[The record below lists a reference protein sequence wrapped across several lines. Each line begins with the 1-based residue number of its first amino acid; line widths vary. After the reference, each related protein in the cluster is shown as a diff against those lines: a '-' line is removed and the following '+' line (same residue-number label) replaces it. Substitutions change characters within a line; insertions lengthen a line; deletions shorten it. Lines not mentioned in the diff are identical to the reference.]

1 MTRRKRPSASEPPP
15 AAAPPEPAEQ
25 AVTPAPGSAARIR
38 AAIDPPR
45 AGGEAPLQAGNGA
58 GGNGAGS
65 NGAGG
70 NGAGGNGAGGNG
82 AVPSRGGYFLETD
95 LAWGATAPELPW
107 PDAKR
112 GVALPLL
119 RESVTG
125 KPRLDVSEI
134 FRDKNVMLIGSTG
147 FVGKVALSMLL
158 HRYPEV
164 GRVYCLVRPGAG
176 NTADERFYKK
186 VAASEVF
193 DPVREVHGDDF
204 EPFLRSKIIAV
215 PGDIGRPL
223 CNFSDEQ
230 FADFERVGGLHLII
244 NSAGLV
250 SFAPSLESALR
261 INAMGAKNVLDAARR
276 AGARLCHVSTCYV
289 AGKRDGDIWE
299 DEPII
304 GYFPRSVVNA
314 AEPNRRQVRRSH
326 DADLLDRD
334 FDPAAEIADCQKM
347 IDQARERSNDRQ
359 HISQF
364 RERGA
369 AALRAQRR
377 DPDDENDLKLAVAR
391 ERKIWMNEVLTKLGV
406 ERAEHWGWT
415 NTYTYTKSLG
425 EQIILSDPT
434 VTSTIVRPA
443 IVESSIRYPFPGWNE
458 GFNTTAPLMYLM
470 LKGHRAVPMGEDTAL
485 DVIPVDFI
493 ASGMLLAAAAVLAG
507 EHEPVYQLG
516 SSDANRITSRRLA
529 ELTGLAVRQVH
540 RDKAARGEDEFKS
553 RLRARLE
560 SGPVTHAYFERW
572 SAPMFKRVADRLI
585 AVIDEKLPRWG
596 APRLEAVAERARD
609 ELEKISTFTGQ
620 IQNLIDL
627 FKPFTTDHDIS
638 FRCDHIR
645 ALWARVSPADQDKL
659 LWAPHLIDWRRY
671 WLNTHFPGLQKWT
684 FDKLDEEFGAKP
696 KSVYTYK
703 ELVELFE
710 AAVKLHRN
718 RTALRLIRKRSGS
731 VPLAY
736 TYGQIGEMARK
747 GAEAL
752 RRRGVAAGDRVVV
765 MSENRPEWGIAY
777 FAILLAGATAVPL
790 DRELSLQ
797 EVENLARA
805 SHAKAMVLSR
815 KVAERLASE
824 AEIALPETARG
835 ESESADAEVVW
846 SPAHPAFA
854 AWLARKLAGQLG
866 DGPIDVLAFDELW
879 IEPDVV
885 FVDPLRVRSQDP
897 PGGEVA
903 GVPAP
908 PIRGDSLASLIFT
921 SGTTGTPKGVMLTH
935 KNLTSMVSK
944 LSSLFALY
952 KHDKLLSV
960 LPLHHTLE
968 FSAGFLMPLMHGA
981 SIDYLEELDADSLAS
996 ALEDQ
1001 GITGMVGVPAL
1012 FQLLERKI
1020 YKNVSDAGVLIEKAF
1035 DSIVDLNRSLRD
1047 KLPWDIGAG
1056 KLLFYPVHRKLG
1068 GRMRLLITGGSA
1080 LPADTLQS
1088 FRGLGF
1094 NLYEG
1099 YGMTESSPVLTVT
1112 RPGDKVVA
1120 GSVGRAL
1127 PGIDV
1132 RIDRPDASGVGEVIA
1147 KGPNVMTG
1155 YFENPEATAQ
1165 TLQDGWL
1172 HTGDLGRIDDDGNLF
1187 IVGRKKEMILGA
1199 SGENVYPDEL
1209 EELYRDSKYIK
1220 ELSVVGLP
1228 GEGGHETVAALIV
1241 PDYEQGEG
1249 ERRLSREVVREA
1261 VRDHV
1266 KKVGKG
1272 QPLYK
1277 RLKVVHL
1284 WDHDLPK
1291 TASRKVLRR
1300 DVVKELQRLERA
1312 ARGGAE
1318 IKKLEA
1324 AAGAGAGDGAS
1335 WLYDLLAEVSQGKRS
1350 QITAETRLDQI
1361 GFDSLM
1367 FTELAVALE
1376 AAGVNLPDPQEL
1388 LALETVAEV
1397 EQLIA
1402 RLGARSRT
1410 EKPRRDRL
1418 AREKAAEDR
1427 KAADDDI
1434 DVPRPLVALGRRA
1447 LRGGMKALYH
1457 RVLETSVYGSS
1468 QVPPFG
1474 GYIVCA
1480 NHASHLDTGL
1490 IKYAL
1495 GEQGEAL
1502 VALAARDYFF
1512 DDPVRRMY
1520 FENFTNLVPMERHGS
1535 LRESLRLA
1543 GEVIRDGYILLIFP
1557 EGTRSDTGVMT
1568 DFKPSLGYL
1577 AMTNQCGILPMY
1589 LSGTHDAMPKG
1600 RYLPKRGERVAAYV
1614 APFIPYRDVVALAGK
1629 GSRSEQYRN
1638 ITYHVESVIR
1648 RLAPED
1654 RAWTLGDA
1662 GTMPLA
1668 EYLQSLGAAEAAP
1681 AEDEARD

>member
-1 MTRRKRPSASEPPP
+1 M
-15 AAAPPEPAEQ
+15 
-25 AVTPAPGSAARIR
+25 
-38 AAIDPPR
+38 
-45 AGGEAPLQAGNGA
+45 A
-58 GGNGAGS
+58 GGNGHRS
-65 NGAGG
+65 G
-70 NGAGGNGAGGNG
+70 NGSPG
-82 AVPSRGGYFLETD
+82 RGGYFLETD
-95 LAWGATAPELPW
+95 LAWGPNGRAPW
-107 PDAKR
+107 PDAMR
-112 GVALPLL
+112 GAALPAL
-119 RESVTG
+119 REPVTG
-125 KPRLDVSEI
+125 KPRLDVGEI
-134 FRDKNVMLIGSTG
+134 YRGKNVMLIGSTG

-158 HRYPEV
+158 HRYPDI

-186 VAASEVF
+186 VASSEVF
-193 DPVREVHGDDF
+193 DPVRAVHGDGF
-204 EPFLRSKIIAV
+204 EAFLRSKIVAV

-223 CNFSDEQ
+223 CNFTDEQ
-230 FADFERVGGLHLII
+230 FADFDRAGGLQAII

-261 INAMGAKNVLDAARR
+261 INSMGAKNVLDAARK

-289 AGKRDGDIWE
+289 AGKRDGDVWE
-299 DEPII
+299 DEAVV
-304 GYFPRSVVNA
+304 GYFPRGEAHAPTSRGGRSRHGE
-314 AEPNRRQVRRSH
+314 AE
-326 DADLLDRD
+326 LLDRD

-369 AALRAQRR
+369 AALREQRR
-377 DPDDENDLKLAVAR
+377 DPDDENDLKIAVAR
-391 ERKIWMNEVLTKLGV
+391 ERKIWMNDVLTKLGM
-406 ERAEHWGWT
+406 ERAQHWGWT

-425 EQIILSDPT
+425 EQIILSDRT
-434 VTSTIVRPA
+434 VPCTIVRPA
-443 IVESSIRYPFPGWNE
+443 VVESAIRYPFPGWNE

-470 LKGHRAVPMGEDTAL
+470 LKGHRAVPVGTDAAL

-493 ASGMLLAAAAVLAG
+493 ASGMLLATAALLVG

-516 SSDANRITSRRLA
+516 TSDVNRITSKRLV
-529 ELTGLAVRQVH
+529 ELTGLAVRRVY
-540 RDKAARGEDEFKS
+540 RDKADRGEDELRS
-553 RLRARLE
+553 RIRARLE
-560 SGPVTHAYFERW
+560 AMPVSYDHFERW
-572 SAPMFKRVADRLI
+572 SAPMFKRIADRLI
-585 AVIDEKLPRWG
+585 EAIDDKLPTWG
-596 APRLEAVAERARD
+596 APRLEAIAERARE

-620 IQNLIDL
+620 ITDLVDL
-627 FKPFTTDHDIS
+627 FKPFTTDHDIT
-638 FRCDHIR
+638 FRADNMR
-645 ALWARVSPADQDKL
+645 ALWARVTPADQDKL
-659 LWAPHLIDWRRY
+659 LWSPHLIDWRKY
-671 WLNTHFPGLQKWT
+671 WLDTHFPGLQKWT

-703 ELVELFE
+703 SLVELFE
-710 AAVKLHRN
+710 SAVKLHRN
-718 RTALRLIRKRSGS
+718 RTALRLIPKREDAE
-731 VPLAY
+731 PIAY
-736 TYGQIGEMARK
+736 TYGQVSEMAWQ
-747 GAEAL
+747 GAGVL
-752 RRRGVAAGDRVVV
+752 RQSGIGAGDRVIL

-777 FAILLAGATAVPL
+777 FAILLSGATSVPL
-790 DRELSLQ
+790 DRELSLA
-797 EVENLARA
+797 EVLNLARV
-805 SHAKAMVLSR
+805 SRAKALVLSR
-815 KVAERLASE
+815 KVVERLAGE
-824 AEIALPETARG
+824 ANIAVPVDRDSDG
-835 ESESADAEVVW
+835 DPEVVW
-846 SPAHPAFA
+846 SPAHGAFGN
-854 AWLARKLAGQLG
+854 WLARRRDPA
-866 DGPIDVLAFDELW
+866 DGAADAPIDARVLAFDELLT
-879 IEPDVV
+879 EPDVAV
-885 FVDPLRVRSQDP
+885 GAVRPD
-897 PGGEVA
+897 VK
-903 GVPAP
+903 
-908 PIRGDSLASLIFT
+908 GDVLASLIFT

-944 LSSLFALY
+944 LSSLFTLY

-981 SIDYLEELDADSLAS
+981 SVDYLEELEAESLAR

-1001 GITGMVGVPAL
+1001 GVTGMVGVPAL

-1047 KLPWDIGAG
+1047 ALPWDVGAG

-1068 GRMRLLITGGSA
+1068 GRIRLLITGGSA
-1080 LPADTLQS
+1080 LPPDTLKA

-1132 RIDRPDASGVGEVIA
+1132 RIDRPDASGIGEVIA

-1155 YFENPEATAQ
+1155 YFENPEATAA

-1172 HTGDLGRIDDDGNLF
+1172 HTGDLGRIDEEGNLF
-1187 IVGRKKEMILGA
+1187 IVGRKKEMILGP

-1209 EELYRDSKYIK
+1209 EELYRDSKYVK
-1220 ELSVVGLP
+1220 EMSVVGLP
-1228 GEGGHETVAALIV
+1228 GEAGHETVAALVV

-1249 ERRLSREVVREA
+1249 EDRMEREAVREA
-1261 VRDHV
+1261 VREHL
-1266 KKVGKG
+1266 KKVSKG
-1272 QPLYK
+1272 LPLYK

-1284 WDHDLPK
+1284 WDLDLPK
-1291 TASRKVLRR
+1291 TASRKVRRR
-1300 DVVKELQRLERA
+1300 DVIQEIQRLERA
-1312 ARGGAE
+1312 AKGGAE
-1318 IKKLEA
+1318 VKKLEA
-1324 AAGAGAGDGAS
+1324 AAGGSGA
-1335 WLYDLLAEVSQGKRS
+1335 WLLDVLADVAQKKRGTVTS
-1350 QITAETRLDQI
+1350 ESRLDEL

-1376 AAGVNLPDPQEL
+1376 AAGVTLPDPAEL
-1388 LALETVAEV
+1388 QTVETVADV
-1397 EQLIA
+1397 ERLIA
-1402 RLGARSRT
+1402 RLGARTRS

-1418 AREKAAEDR
+1418 AREKAAED
-1427 KAADDDI
+1427 KKADDDI

-1447 LRGGMKALYH
+1447 LRGGMKALYS
-1457 RVLETSVYGSS
+1457 RVLETDVYGGAN
-1468 QVPPFG
+1468 VPPFG

-1502 VALAARDYFF
+1502 VALAAKDYFF

-1543 GEVIRDGYILLIFP
+1543 GEVVRDGYILLIFP
-1557 EGTRSDTGVMT
+1557 EGTRSETGIMS

-1577 AMTNQCGILPMY
+1577 AMTNKCGILPMY
-1589 LSGTHDAMPKG
+1589 LSGTHEAMPKG
-1600 RYLPKRGERVAAYV
+1600 RYLPRRGERVAAYIG
-1614 APFIPYRDVVALAGK
+1614 PYLSYRDVVALAGQQ
-1629 GSRSEQYRN
+1629 SRSEQYRA
-1638 ITYHVESVIR
+1638 ITYHVEGVIR
-1648 RLAPED
+1648 RLAPREQ
-1654 RAWTLGDA
+1654 AWTLGDA

-1668 EYLQSLGAAEAAP
+1668 EYLQEQGLEP
-1681 AEDEARD
+1681 AKTIEDEARE

>member
-1 MTRRKRPSASEPPP
+1 MT
-15 AAAPPEPAEQ
+15 
-25 AVTPAPGSAARIR
+25 
-38 AAIDPPR
+38 
-45 AGGEAPLQAGNGA
+45 AGNGHRGA
-58 GGNGAGS
+58 TGAG
-65 NGAGG
+65 
-70 NGAGGNGAGGNG
+70 
-82 AVPSRGGYFLETD
+82 RGGYFLETD
-95 LAWGATAPELPW
+95 LAWGATAPVPPW

-112 GVALPLL
+112 GVALPAL
-119 RESVTG
+119 RERDAATG
-125 KPRLDVSEI
+125 KPRLDVTEI
-134 FRDKNVMLIGSTG
+134 FRGKNIMLIGSTG

-186 VAASEVF
+186 VASSEVF
-193 DPVREVHGDDF
+193 DPVREVHGAGF
-204 EPFLRSKIIAV
+204 EAFLRTKIVAV

-223 CNFSDEQ
+223 CNFTDEQ
-230 FADFERVGGLHLII
+230 FADFDRAGGLAVIL

-261 INAMGAKNVLDAARR
+261 INAMGAKNVLDAARK

-289 AGKRDGDIWE
+289 AGKRNGDVWE
-299 DEPII
+299 DEPIV
-304 GYFPRSVVNA
+304 GYFPRGEAGGA
-314 AEPNRRQVRRSH
+314 ASNRPPAGKRS
-326 DADLLDRD
+326 AGMTELIDRD

-347 IDQARERSNDRQ
+347 IDQARDRSNDRQ

-364 RERGA
+364 REKGA

-377 DPDDENDLKLAVAR
+377 DPDDENDLKIAVAR
-391 ERKIWMNEVLTKLGV
+391 ERKIWMNDVLTKLGM

-425 EQIILSDPT
+425 EQIILSDRT
-434 VTSTIVRPA
+434 VPCTIVRPA

-493 ASGMLLAAAAVLAG
+493 ASGMLLATAAVLAG

-516 SSDANRITSRRLA
+516 SSDVNRISSKRLT
-529 ELTGLAVRQVH
+529 ELTGLAVRQVY
-540 RDKAARGEDEFKS
+540 RDKADRGEDKLRS

-560 SGPVTHAYFERW
+560 SMPVSYEHFDRW
-572 SAPMFKRVADRLI
+572 SAPMIKRVADRLI
-585 AVIDEKLPRWG
+585 ETIDNKLPRWG
-596 APRLEAVAERARD
+596 APRLEAFAERARD

-620 IQNLIDL
+620 VKSLVDL
-627 FKPFTTDHDIS
+627 FKPFTTDYDIS
-638 FRCDHIR
+638 FRCDNMR
-645 ALWARVSPADQDKL
+645 ALWARVTPADQDKL
-659 LWAPHLIDWRRY
+659 LWSPHLVDWRKY
-671 WLNTHFPGLQKWT
+671 WLDTHFPGLQKWT

-703 ELVELFE
+703 SLVELFE

-718 RTALRLIRKRSGS
+718 RTALRLIPKRDDAE
-731 VPLAY
+731 PLSY
-736 TYGQIGEMARK
+736 TYGQLDEMAWQ
-747 GAEAL
+747 GASML
-752 RRRGVAAGDRVVV
+752 RQLGVGPGDRVVV

-777 FAILLAGATAVPL
+777 FAILLAGATVVPL
-790 DRELSLQ
+790 DRELSLA
-797 EVENLARA
+797 EVVNLARV
-805 SHAKAMVLSR
+805 SRAKALVLSR
-815 KVAERLASE
+815 KVVERLAGEANLAVPIDEDSE
-824 AEIALPETARG
+824 DDLEAAARG
-835 ESESADAEVVW
+835 GFALW
-846 SPAHPAFA
+846 SPAHPAFGH
-854 AWLARKLAGQLG
+854 WLAQRADEHGVSAR
-866 DGPIDVLAFDELW
+866 VLAFDELLT
-879 IEPDVV
+879 EPEVSVGAVAPDLKGDV
-885 FVDPLRVRSQDP
+885 
-897 PGGEVA
+897 
-903 GVPAP
+903 
-908 PIRGDSLASLIFT
+908 IASLIFT

-935 KNLTSMVSK
+935 KNLTAMVSK
-944 LSSLFALY
+944 LSSLFTLY

-981 SIDYLEELDADSLAS
+981 SVDYLEELEADSLAR

-1001 GITGMVGVPAL
+1001 GVTGMVGVPAL

-1020 YKNVSDAGVLIEKAF
+1020 YKNVSDAGVLVEKAF
-1035 DSIVDLNRSLRD
+1035 DSIVDLNRALRD
-1047 KLPWDIGAG
+1047 KLPWDVSAG
-1056 KLLFYPVHRKLG
+1056 KLLFYPVHKKLG

-1080 LPADTLQS
+1080 LPPDTLKA

-1099 YGMTESSPVLTVT
+1099 YGMTESAPVLTVT

-1132 RIDRPDASGVGEVIA
+1132 RIDKPDASGVGEVIA
-1147 KGPNVMTG
+1147 KGPNVMSG
-1155 YFENPEATAQ
+1155 YFENPDATAQ
-1165 TLQDGWL
+1165 TLQNGWL
-1172 HTGDLGRIDDDGNLF
+1172 HTGDLGRIDGDGNLF
-1187 IVGRKKEMILGA
+1187 IVGRKKEMILGP

-1209 EELYRDSKYIK
+1209 EELYRESKYIK
-1220 ELSVVGLP
+1220 EMSVVGLP
-1228 GEGGHETVAALIV
+1228 VAGDAGHETVAALIV
-1241 PDYEQGEG
+1241 PDYEQGDGDPPG
-1249 ERRLSREVVREA
+1249 EPRARREAVREA
-1261 VRDHV
+1261 VREHI
-1266 KKVGKG
+1266 KKISKG
-1272 QPLYK
+1272 LALHK
-1277 RLKVVHL
+1277 RLKIVHL

-1291 TASRKVLRR
+1291 TASRKVRRR
-1300 DVVKELQRLERA
+1300 DVIQELERLERA

-1318 IKKLEA
+1318 VKKLETGTTT
-1324 AAGAGAGDGAS
+1324 AGS
-1335 WLYDLLAEVSQGKRS
+1335 WLHDLLADVSQKKRGTIAS
-1350 QITAETRLDQI
+1350 ETRLDEL

-1376 AAGVNLPDPQEL
+1376 AAGVSLPDPQEL
-1388 LALETVAEV
+1388 QGLETVADV
-1397 EQLIA
+1397 ERLIG
-1402 RLGARSRT
+1402 RVGAKVKS

-1418 AREKAAEDR
+1418 AREKAAEDK

-1447 LRGGMKALYH
+1447 LRGGMKALYQ
-1457 RVLETSVYGSS
+1457 RVLETNIYGAA

-1495 GEQGEAL
+1495 GDQGEAL
-1502 VALAARDYFF
+1502 VALAAKDYFF

-1557 EGTRSDTGVMT
+1557 EGTRSETGIMT

-1577 AMTNQCGILPMY
+1577 AMTNKCGILPMY
-1589 LSGTHDAMPKG
+1589 LSGTHEAMPKG
-1600 RYLPKRGERVAAYV
+1600 RYLPRRGERVAAHVGPYV
-1614 APFIPYRDVVALAGK
+1614 PYSQVLALAGER
-1629 GSRSEQYRN
+1629 SRSEQYRA
-1638 ITYHVESVIR
+1638 ITYHVEAVIR
-1648 RLAPED
+1648 RLAPRD
-1654 RAWTLGDA
+1654 QAWTLGDA
-1662 GTMPLA
+1662 GTMPMA
-1668 EYLQSLGAAEAAP
+1668 EYLQTQGHAASPGP
-1681 AEDEARD
+1681 AGEDDARE

>member
-1 MTRRKRPSASEPPP
+1 MTGHNGHPSGA
-15 AAAPPEPAEQ
+15 
-25 AVTPAPGSAARIR
+25 
-38 AAIDPPR
+38 
-45 AGGEAPLQAGNGA
+45 NGA
-58 GGNGAGS
+58 G
-65 NGAGG
+65 
-70 NGAGGNGAGGNG
+70 
-82 AVPSRGGYFLETD
+82 RGGYFLETE
-95 LAWGATAPELPW
+95 LAWGATSLALPW
-107 PDAKR
+107 PDAKP
-112 GVALPLL
+112 GVPLPAL
-119 RESVTG
+119 REPVTG
-125 KPRLDVSEI
+125 KARLDVTEI
-134 FRDKNVMLIGSTG
+134 FRNKNVMLIGSTG
-147 FVGKVALSMLL
+147 FVGKVALSMFL

-186 VAASEVF
+186 VASSEVF
-193 DPVREVHGDDF
+193 DPVRQVHGAGF
-204 EPFLRSKIIAV
+204 EDFLRGKIVAV

-223 CNFSDEQ
+223 CNFTDEQ
-230 FADFERVGGLHLII
+230 FAEFERAGGLQVII

-261 INAMGAKNVLDAARR
+261 INAMGAKNVLDAARK

-289 AGKRDGDIWE
+289 AGKRDGDVWE
-299 DEPII
+299 DEPVV
-304 GYFPRSVVNA
+304 GYFPRGEGHNA
-314 AEPNRRQVRRSH
+314 TTSRSS
-326 DADLLDRD
+326 AAGRAKQTELLDRD
-334 FDPAAEIADCQKM
+334 FDPAAEIADCQKI
-347 IDQARERSNDRQ
+347 IDQVREQSNDRQ

-369 AALRAQRR
+369 EALRAPPRA
-377 DPDDENDLKLAVAR
+377 PDGEDDLKIAVAR
-391 ERKIWMNEVLTKLGV
+391 ERKIWMSDVLTKLGM

-425 EQIILSDPT
+425 EQIILSDRAVP
-434 VTSTIVRPA
+434 STIVRPA

-470 LKGHRAVPMGEDTAL
+470 LKGHRAVPMGQDTAL

-507 EHEPVYQLG
+507 EHEPIYQLG
-516 SSDANRITSRRLA
+516 SSDVNRITSKRLT

-540 RDKAARGEDEFKS
+540 RDKADRGEDELRS

-560 SGPVTHAYFERW
+560 SGPVSYDYFERW
-572 SAPMFKRVADRLI
+572 SAPMFKRIADRLI
-585 AVIDEKLPRWG
+585 ETIDDKLPRWG
-596 APRLEAVAERARD
+596 APRLEAFAERARD
-609 ELEKISTFTGQ
+609 ELAKVSTFTGQ
-620 IQNLIDL
+620 VQDLIEL
-627 FKPFTTDHDIS
+627 FKPFTNDHDIS

-645 ALWARVSPADQDKL
+645 ALWARVTPADQDRL
-659 LWAPHLIDWRRY
+659 LWAPHRIDWRRY
-671 WLNTHFPGLQKWT
+671 WLDTHFPGLQKWT

-696 KSVYTYK
+696 KTVYTYK

-710 AAVKLHRN
+710 AAIKLHRN
-718 RTALRLIRKRSGS
+718 RTALRLIRKDEDAE
-731 VPLAY
+731 PTAY
-736 TYGQIGEMARK
+736 TYGRVGEMAWQ
-747 GAEAL
+747 GAATL
-752 RRRGVAAGDRVVV
+752 RQLGVGPGDRVVL
-765 MSENRPEWGIAY
+765 MSENRPEWGISY

-790 DRELSLQ
+790 DRELSLP
-797 EVENLARA
+797 EVLNLTRASRARA
-805 SHAKAMVLSR
+805 LVLSR
-815 KVAERLASE
+815 KVVERLAGE
-824 AEIALPETARG
+824 AGLAVPIDGADG
-835 ESESADAEVVW
+835 DAEVVW
-846 SPAHPAFA
+846 SPAHPAFGN
-854 AWLARKLAGQLG
+854 WLAAQHALDAR
-866 DGPIDVLAFDELW
+866 VLAFDELLT
-879 IEPDVV
+879 EPDVV
-885 FVDPLRVRSQDP
+885 FVDPLKGP
-897 PGGEVA
+897 PGG
-903 GVPAP
+903 AP
-908 PIRGDSLASLIFT
+908 RPGAVRPDVKGDVLASLIFT

-944 LSSLFALY
+944 LSSLFTLY

-968 FSAGFLMPLMHGA
+968 FSAGFLMPLTHGA
-981 SIDYLEELDADSLAS
+981 SIDYLEELEADTLAR

-1020 YKNVSDAGVLIEKAF
+1020 YKNVSDAGVLVEKAF

-1047 KLPWDIGAG
+1047 KLPWDVGAG
-1056 KLLFYPVHRKLG
+1056 KLLFFPVHRKLG

-1080 LPADTLQS
+1080 LPPDTLKA

-1112 RPGDKVVA
+1112 RPGDKIVA

-1132 RIDRPDASGVGEVIA
+1132 RIDQPDASGIGEVIA
-1147 KGPNVMTG
+1147 KGPNVMSG
-1155 YFENPEATAQ
+1155 YFENADATAQ
-1165 TLQDGWL
+1165 TIRNGWL
-1172 HTGDLGRIDDDGNLF
+1172 HTGDLGRIDGDGNLF
-1187 IVGRKKEMILGA
+1187 IVGRKKEMILGP

-1220 ELSVVGLP
+1220 EMSVVGLP
-1228 GEGGHETVAALIV
+1228 VAGDAGHETVAALIV

-1249 ERRLSREVVREA
+1249 EHRDDLRLRREAVREA
-1261 VRDHV
+1261 VREHIKQV
-1266 KKVGKG
+1266 SKG
-1272 QPLYK
+1272 LALYK
-1277 RLKVVHL
+1277 RLKIVHL

-1291 TASRKVLRR
+1291 TASRKVRRR
-1300 DVVKELQRLERA
+1300 DVVKELERLERA
-1312 ARGGAE
+1312 AKGGAE
-1318 IKKLEA
+1318 IKKLPS
-1324 AAGAGAGDGAS
+1324 AAGPAGS
-1335 WLYDLLAEVSQGKRS
+1335 WLFDLLADVSQKKRGT
-1350 QITAETRLDQI
+1350 ITSETRLEEL

-1376 AAGVNLPDPQEL
+1376 AAGVNLPDPAEL
-1388 LALETVAEV
+1388 LGLEAVADV
-1397 EQLIA
+1397 ERLIA
-1402 RLGARSRT
+1402 RVGAKIKS

-1418 AREKAAEDR
+1418 AREKAAEDK

-1434 DVPRPLVALGRRA
+1434 DVPGPLVTLGRQA
-1447 LRGGMKALYH
+1447 LRGGMKALYQ
-1457 RVLETSVYGSS
+1457 RVLETSVHGAA

-1502 VALAARDYFF
+1502 VALAAKDYFF

-1543 GEVIRDGYILLIFP
+1543 GEVVRDGYILLIFP
-1557 EGTRSDTGVMT
+1557 EGTRSETGIMT

-1577 AMTNQCGILPMY
+1577 AMTNKCGILPMY
-1589 LSGTHDAMPKG
+1589 LSGTHEAMPKG
-1600 RYLPKRGERVAAYV
+1600 RYLPRRGERVGAYIG
-1614 APFIPYRDVVALAGK
+1614 PFLPYSEVLALAGK
-1629 GSRSEQYRN
+1629 RTRSEQYRA
-1638 ITYHVESVIR
+1638 ITHHVERVIR
-1648 RLAPED
+1648 RLAPHD
-1654 RAWTLGDA
+1654 QAWTLGDA
-1662 GTMPLA
+1662 GTTPMA
-1668 EYLQSLGAAEAAP
+1668 EYLEAQGKPVAE
-1681 AEDEARD
+1681 EARE